1 VCVPHRRRA
10 APIRDYVLSAFY
22 RRHLLPVGEALAGPA
37 ILLQKESTTVI
48 PPGCSAFND
57 AAGNLVLKVAGDVR

>member
-10 APIRDYVLSAFY
+10 APIRDYVLSAASASG
-22 RRHLLPVGEALAGPA
+22 GEALAGPA